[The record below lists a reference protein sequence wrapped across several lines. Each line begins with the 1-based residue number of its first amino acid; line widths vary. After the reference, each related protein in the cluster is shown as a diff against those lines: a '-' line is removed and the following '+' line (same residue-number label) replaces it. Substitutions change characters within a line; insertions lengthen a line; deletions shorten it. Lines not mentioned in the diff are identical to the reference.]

1 MVGPYRQHL
10 SRQEKTWLTFFL
22 ALAIIV
28 WPVGQPMPV
37 VPGSKAAQTETM
49 ASVDCAAAFGALTED
64 DLEVEHHDFTVDSER
79 VREAPDANVDWLISF
94 LWTERL
100 HRPPIGA
107 V

>member
-1 MVGPYRQHL
+1 MGGTYRQQRD
-10 SRQEKTWLTFFL
+10 RQNKTGLTLFVAF
-22 ALAIIV
+22 AIVV

-49 ASVDCAAAFGALTED
+49 APVNYAAMFGACTED
-64 DLEVEHHDFTVDSER
+64 DLEVEHHDFTIVHEP
-79 VREAPDANVDWLISF
+79 VRELVTGNVDWLISF

-100 HRPPIGA
+100 HRPPISA

>member
-1 MVGPYRQHL
+1 MNGLTRQAL
-10 SRQEKTWLTFFL
+10 RRNRNAWFTCFV

-49 ASVDCAAAFGALTED
+49 APVNYAAIFGALTED
-64 DLEVEHHDFTVDSER
+64 DLEVEHHDFTIVADP
-79 VREAPDANVDWLISF
+79 VREAPEGHVDSLISF

-100 HRPPIGA
+100 HRPPIA
-107 V
+107 